1 MVMFLQRGIG
11 RRQSEVQAVKQEYDY
26 DEKVKRLG
34 LITGI
39 SNEIYFCSISHVS
52 TVYLEYQN
60 NNWVAWRE
68 SYIPNSNN
76 RTSYK
81 IIATGSFDLVLA
93 RLKNYL
99 KYIKRQVK

>member
-11 RRQSEVQAVKQEYDY
+11 RRQLEVQAVKQECDY

-76 RTSYK
+76 KTSYK
-81 IIATGSFDLVLA
+81 IIATGSFDLVLT

-99 KYIKRQVK
+99 KYIKSR